1 MGYGLLN
8 LLFVYMVFSLMLAV
22 FNLVYL
28 RQLKRERRH
37 RENARRLLQA
47 GRTRLR
53 KALTEKGTRAERRRI
68 RRFSMARYLG
78 RFEEELK
85 EVAAYDPALVR
96 AYFQKYEAEYMMLIV
111 PIQKMGVTEKTMY
124 ARLVM
129 KYGINADQKSAA
141 FAAAMIRLMD
151 RSSMFLM
158 YNVLGA
164 LAVMGMPE
172 ALSDALKVMT
182 EQGFYCYSKV
192 ITNALMWYAGS
203 RNELLLLLL
212 KNQNEYNPEIR
223 CALLEYA
230 RKEKGPYKR
239 DILRILENGSEN
251 LEVRLEALRYFIKY
265 PSIEAEEVV
274 RKLLLER
281 KTMDWRYAA
290 LGVKVLAAFPSA
302 ENRALVRTLTYDPIW
317 YVHQNATEA
326 WKQMERGHA

>member
-22 FNLVYL
+22 F
-28 RQLKRERRH
+28 RH

-96 AYFQKYEAEYMMLIV
+96 ANLQKYEAEYMMLIE
-111 PIQKMGVTEKTMY
+111 PIQKMVVTEKTMY

-203 RNELLLLLL
+203 RNELLLLLPSRRKKSSASCFWSGKRWIGGTRRL
-212 KNQNEYNPEIR
+212 ASR
-223 CALLEYA
+223 CSRRFQAPKTA
-230 RKEKGPYKR
+230 RLCGR
-239 DILRILENGSEN
+239 
-251 LEVRLEALRYFIKY
+251 
-265 PSIEAEEVV
+265 
-274 RKLLLER
+274 
-281 KTMDWRYAA
+281 
-290 LGVKVLAAFPSA
+290 
-302 ENRALVRTLTYDPIW
+302 
-317 YVHQNATEA
+317 
-326 WKQMERGHA
+326 

>member
-158 YNVLGA
+158 YNVLG
-164 LAVMGMPE
+164 
-172 ALSDALKVMT
+172 
-182 EQGFYCYSKV
+182 GFGGHGH
-192 ITNALMWYAGS
+192 AGGVERRAES
-203 RNELLLLLL
+203 HDRTRFLLLQQSDHERADVVCRL
-212 KNQNEYNPEIR
+212 
-223 CALLEYA
+223 A
-230 RKEKGPYKR
+230 KR
-239 DILRILENGSEN
+239 
-251 LEVRLEALRYFIKY
+251 
-265 PSIEAEEVV
+265 
-274 RKLLLER
+274 
-281 KTMDWRYAA
+281 
-290 LGVKVLAAFPSA
+290 AAFASFEKPKRVQSGNPLRAAGIRA
-302 ENRALVRTLTYDPIW
+302 EGKRAVQAGYFADFGK
-317 YVHQNATEA
+317 
-326 WKQMERGHA
+326 WKRKS